1 MPVELIFAVN
11 GSSIDA
17 VADALRSRCGQSYE
31 RHDSLYLGEYNQFK
45 LPESLQVKYNFVESE
60 QEWDYPEFKQQN
72 ILLVIGT
79 TERPEYF
86 RELATKSGFEF
97 KEVQCKSY

>member
-1 MPVELIFAVN
+1 MPIELILALS

-17 VADALRSRCGQSYE
+17 VAEALSSQCGQSYA
-31 RHDSLYLGEYNQFK
+31 RHDSLYLGEYNQFN
-45 LPESLQVKYNFVESE
+45 LPEPLQVKYNFVESE
-60 QEWDYPEFKQQN
+60 QEWDHPEFKQQN
-72 ILLVIGT
+72 ILLVIGA

>member
-1 MPVELIFAVN
+1 MPVELILAVN

-17 VADALRSRCGQSYE
+17 VAEALCSRCGQSYE
-31 RHDSLYLGEYNQFK
+31 CHDSLYLGEYNQFK
-45 LPESLQVKYNFVESE
+45 LPESLQVKNNFVEAE
-60 QEWDYPEFKQQN
+60 QEWDYPEFKRQN
-72 ILLVIGT
+72 ILLAISA

-86 RELATKSGFEF
+86 RELAKNSGFEF